1 MRYMTTSFAC
11 RRYHG
16 SRGYRAVMVP
26 RMPAAAWPGT
36 VQTNAYV
43 PGVSIVN
50 VPRAVR
56 PPCASILTGLDT
68 PSVTVKSWGRPPPF
82 RSVSST
88 GWPARTTIE
97 AGANCIELPTVTL
110 TGWAPGGA
118 AGAGIAATAPG
129 PLVVA
134 AAPQAVIRA
143 TPAMTT
149 SRLSVPVLPVTK
161 INLSLLVTSLVWGGH
176 FYDTRRR
183 DDVTGGGDRWDR
195 WDRWTRTSGWLTASR
210 SSGPTC
216 GRWPTACSARSPRRT
231 TPSRTPGCASA
242 GPARAGARARST
254 TSAA

>member
-43 PGVSIVN
+43 PGASIVN

-68 PSVTVKSWGRPPPF
+68 PSVRAKSWGRPPPF

-97 AGANCIELPTVTL
+97 AGANCIALPTVTV
-110 TGWAPGGA
+110 TGWAPAGA
-118 AGAGIAATAPG
+118 AGAGIAATAPE

-134 AAPQAVIRA
+134 AAPQAVVRA
-143 TPAMTT
+143 TPAMATRAT
-149 SRLSVPVLPVTK
+149 SRPRVPVPPVTRIGAVTGRASTAPSVPT
-161 INLSLLVTSLVWGGH
+161 
-176 FYDTRRR
+176 
-183 DDVTGGGDRWDR
+183 TG
-195 WDRWTRTSGWLTASR
+195 
-210 SSGPTC
+210 
-216 GRWPTACSARSPRRT
+216 T
-231 TPSRTPGCASA
+231 TGL
-242 GPARAGARARST
+242 
-254 TSAA
+254 